1 MKAILAADSPRLN
14 ELFALHLVEEGVEP
28 SKAESTSEI
37 KSAINSKG
45 IDTLLIDIDSTI
57 YQGLETLKELREQF
71 NDLQIIVFTSQTGVD
86 FVKEINEIGVFG
98 LISKIDEMKTQL
110 NNINILLDNL
120 KRRKDEFR
128 RHIRVQPSLSQHN
141 VFTLKIKGLESEYQ
155 GQVKDISRGGVA
167 ITFSNPPPDSLL
179 FKGKEVSMN
188 IELGAVTLK
197 VRGLVVVRAG
207 MDTALLFHDMADTF
221 KKRLFEYVLTQLDV

>member
-1 MKAILAADSPRLN
+1 MKAILATDSPRLN

-37 KSAINSKG
+37 KSIINSKG
-45 IDTLLIDIDSTI
+45 VDTLFIDIDSEL
-57 YQGLETLKELREQF
+57 YQGLETLKELKEQF
-71 NDLQIIVFTSQTGVD
+71 NDLSIIVLTSRTGVD
-86 FVKEINEIGVFG
+86 FVKEINEMGVFG
-98 LISKIDEMKTQL
+98 LVSKIDEMNTQL
-110 NNINILLDNL
+110 NNINILLDTL
-120 KRRKDEFR
+120 KKRKDEYR

-141 VFTLKIKGLESEYQ
+141 VFTLKIRGLESEYQ

-207 MDTALLFHDMADTF
+207 MDTALLFHDMADAF